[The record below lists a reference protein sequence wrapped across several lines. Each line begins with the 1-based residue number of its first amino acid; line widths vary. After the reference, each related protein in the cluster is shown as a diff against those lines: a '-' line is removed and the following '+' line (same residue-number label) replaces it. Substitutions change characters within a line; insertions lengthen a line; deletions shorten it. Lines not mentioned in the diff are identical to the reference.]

1 MQDQIIFAL
10 DIGTRS
16 VVGIILEE
24 TGQHY
29 RVLDILVKEHKDRA
43 MIDGQIHDIVAVAKV
58 IREIKTELEAVHG
71 PLQKVCVAA
80 AGRALKTEKA
90 RASVPIAGKP
100 MLLKD
105 DITFLELAAVQNA
118 QAA

>member
-43 MIDGQIHDIVAVAKV
+43 MHMMDKYM
-58 IREIKTELEAVHG
+58 TLS
-71 PLQKVCVAA
+71 L
-80 AGRALKTEKA
+80 
-90 RASVPIAGKP
+90 
-100 MLLKD
+100 
-105 DITFLELAAVQNA
+105 
-118 QAA
+118 